1 VSPNT
6 WISMWRGRCTYFSIS
21 TASSPKLFLAS
32 RWQLARAARKSSA
45 LSTARMPLPPPPA
58 LALISTG

>member
-1 VSPNT
+1 
-6 WISMWRGRCTYFSIS
+6 MWRGRSTYFSIS
-21 TASSPKLFLAS
+21 TASSPKLFFAS

>member
-1 VSPNT
+1 
-6 WISMWRGRCTYFSIS
+6 M
-21 TASSPKLFLAS
+21 AS
-32 RWQLARAARKSSA
+32 RWHEASAAAKSSA